1 MNNHEE
7 ISLMELR
14 QVGFP
19 MTKAMRVTCSN
30 GHLFLA
36 LDDHPKGA
44 AGDYHCPHCDQVR
57 IAAAVSASN
66 RLQDQRDKLAGHVSN
81 LELSVMSCQ
90 QEYQDLAF
98 QLEDATRQCAM
109 LADLVKESEQAAKE
123 AFTLA
128 ADRHDVEECERWNA
142 FIERIKSLQ
151 SGKDDAWTD
160 KGQQAITASDYRT
173 LQADHDYLKTL
184 LHRRGFNTLM
194 ALANTLEK
202 PFNSL
207 AIHMPDFSTAVS
219 TNTLR
224 ALASEMLTLPA
235 DHTGLSPIEGD
246 QLPALGET
254 VHIHL
259 SSVNGWKPYRVV
271 GFYAWADLGG
281 DKGLHRVF
289 VRLISAT
296 GTKNCRLLCDVRRN
310 YEAPAEV
317 AQ

>member
-1 MNNHEE
+1 MTSHQDICLAEPRKTQ
-7 ISLMELR
+7 LPME
-14 QVGFP
+14 
-19 MTKAMRVTCSN
+19 KAIRVTCRE
-30 GHLFLA
+30 GHTFIA
-36 LDDHPKGA
+36 LDDHPKGPT
-44 AGDYHCPHCDQVR
+44 GDYHCPHCDQGR

-66 RLQDQRDKLAGHVSN
+66 RLQDQRNKLAGHVSN

-142 FIERIKSLQ
+142 FIERIKSLL
-151 SGKDDAWTD
+151 SGKDEEWTD
-160 KGQQAITASDYRT
+160 KGQQAIAASDYRT

-184 LHRRGFNTLM
+184 LHRRGFHTLM
-194 ALANTLEK
+194 ALADTLEK
-202 PFNSL
+202 PLNGL
-207 AIHMPDFSTAVS
+207 AITLPDGSTAVS
-219 TNTLR
+219 TKTLR
-224 ALASEMLTLPA
+224 AMASEMLTLPA

-246 QLPALGET
+246 QLPAMGET

-259 SSVNGWKPYRVV
+259 SSINSWEPYRVV
-271 GFYAWADLGG
+271 GFYAWGDLGG
-281 DKGLHRVF
+281 NEGLHRVF
-289 VRLISAT
+289 VRLVSAT
-296 GTKNCRLLCDVRRN
+296 GTENCRLLCDIRRN
-310 YEAPAEV
+310 HEATAEV